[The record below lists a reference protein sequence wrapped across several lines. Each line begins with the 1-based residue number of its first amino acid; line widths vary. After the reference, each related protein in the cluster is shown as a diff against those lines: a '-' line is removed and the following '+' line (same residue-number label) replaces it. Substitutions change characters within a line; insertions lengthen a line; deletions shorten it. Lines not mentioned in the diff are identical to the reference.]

1 MRSRQ
6 DAETGKRRSFFTE
19 RRAVAI
25 SLSHLSVRQWIWYRR
40 CYQHLPQALTLNT
53 DKSVFRY
60 DSDLIGGSL
69 MVRESRIVA
78 DLLLNKAD
86 DIAWKEAIMDENR
99 LQKTRP
105 ASAKRIAQAIR
116 KRLDRLPQSF
126 WQLLRDGDDQLATQ
140 VAFCTALARNLL
152 LVEFIETV
160 VSDALTIQSE
170 TLESY
175 QWEEFLVERAY
186 RDPKI
191 NDWAIS
197 SREKMRQVVFRM
209 LCEVGVI
216 ADNQRHKLQPVLFRP
231 ELIRLLE
238 YYELKRILNCLLI
251 LGPR

>member
-1 MRSRQ
+1 
-6 DAETGKRRSFFTE
+6 
-19 RRAVAI
+19 
-25 SLSHLSVRQWIWYRR
+25 
-40 CYQHLPQALTLNT
+40 
-53 DKSVFRY
+53 
-60 DSDLIGGSL
+60 
-69 MVRESRIVA
+69 
-78 DLLLNKAD
+78 
-86 DIAWKEAIMDENR
+86 MDENR

-105 ASAKRIAQAIR
+105 ASAKRVAQAIR

-140 VAFCTALARNLL
+140 VAFCTALARNSL

-175 QWEEFLVERAY
+175 QWEEFLIECAY

-216 ADNQRHKLQPVLFRP
+216 TDNQRHKLQPVLFRS
-231 ELIRLLE
+231 ELISLLE
-238 YYELKRILNCLLI
+238 HYELKRILNCLVI